1 MFFSIQDLILKN
13 PIRCLLAAKVEIYL
27 RLLLSTV
34 KDPHRFLGPG
44 FELLLK
50 TRCALH
56 YAPLNPPKTRMNWL
70 CVAFQATTGTTS
82 TNRGQGRCHMSAQLA
97 KILTAAKL
105 PWSTINSP
113 IKGGQT
119 VSTVATHFPAF
130 PTWTSMWRSIT
141 PTHYKQTFDSCW
153 ENIYASLRLFVFPLW
168 NVTDIDFFIGFIV
181 NITLAQAIGTRIQS
195 KVETRHF
202 NVRSALSGSRPRM
215 PLQNTS
221 RFTRAR
227 PNVNT
232 ARPLSRQFPTLTSML
247 ESTTV
252 TKLIWMSRAQ
262 DLYCRG

>member
-1 MFFSIQDLILKN
+1 MCPQYV
-13 PIRCLLAAKVEIYL
+13 P
-27 RLLLSTV
+27 LSSS
-34 KDPHRFLGPG
+34 
-44 FELLLK
+44 
-50 TRCALH
+50 
-56 YAPLNPPKTRMNWL
+56 KTRMNWL

-82 TNRGQGRCHMSAQLA
+82 TNRGQGRWHMFAQLA

-141 PTHYKQTFDSCW
+141 PIHYKQTFDSCW

-181 NITLAQAIGTRIQS
+181 NIPLAQAIGTRIQS

-215 PLQNTS
+215 PSRNTS